1 MQKISL
7 TEKLV
12 LYFLFIGLF
21 TIGCIGWYAYYSG
34 RKAILSRTFDQ
45 LTSVRV
51 VKQNLVEKYFSDARI
66 NLSLFAG
73 AEQVRNIMAT
83 HGKLKTGINTDTN
96 EIRNRLSKESLFVQ
110 SFINHEDIQALNFI
124 NDSRYVVRMSKTK
137 SGNGLRFE
145 IKDLEEPENQFLK
158 AFVAN
163 FNYENDISDVTGVGS
178 CLFLG
183 TKIHDNTLSE
193 LNQLVT
199 ELSMLPVNAIMVEN
213 SLSKGWGLTGESYMV
228 DGNFLMRTP
237 SRFVE
242 NSVLTTTVRTR
253 AVENARENITGT
265 AIIRD
270 YRDIKV
276 LSSFS
281 KLKIGGLNW
290 TILVEI
296 DESEAMAP
304 VNKLR
309 NEILFLSIFIALVVF
324 LLAFWFSKNIS
335 KPILK
340 LKSAADQLR
349 SGNYNVEVN
358 ENREDEIGELTRVFN
373 MMARQI
379 RQQAR
384 ARISG
389 QDDERQR
396 LSRDLHDG
404 LGQWL
409 AATRYR
415 LESIDCACPEK
426 TSNNLDEAKKMV
438 DEIMQELRK
447 ISDNLMPG
455 TLREFGIKS
464 AINALIREISS
475 VTHTTFQINLENIP
489 ENLPPDFQIFVFRI
503 VQEALNNVVKHSDST
518 TAAIEAELVE
528 NCLVLTIGDN
538 GKGFDMKNSSENHGN
553 GLRNM
558 RERAQVLGGKMD
570 IESKPGLGTKIKFV
584 IPINIPAQ

>member
-183 TKIHDNTLSE
+183 TNIQDNTLSG
-193 LNQLVT
+193 LKLLVT

>member
-7 TEKLV
+7 TEKLI

-21 TIGCIGWYAYYSG
+21 TNVCVSWYAYFSG

-45 LTSVRV
+45 LTSIRV
-51 VKQNLVEKYFSDARI
+51 VKQNLVEKYFADART
-66 NLSLFAG
+66 NVSLFAG
-73 AEQVRNIMAT
+73 AEQVRNISCPPIN
-83 HGKLKTGINTDTN
+83 LKSGQNADTS
-96 EIRNRLSKESLFVQ
+96 EIRIRLPKESLFVQ
-110 SFINHEDIQALNFI
+110 SFIHHDDIQAINFI
-124 NDSRYVVRMSKTK
+124 NDSRYFVRMSKAK
-137 SGNGLRFE
+137 NGSGFRFE
-145 IKDLEEPENQFLK
+145 VKDLEEPENQPLK
-158 AFVAN
+158 AFLVN
-163 FNYENDISDVTGVGS
+163 FNNENDISDSAGICS

-183 TKIHDNTLSE
+183 TKIQNNSLSG
-193 LNQLVT
+193 LNMLVT
-199 ELSMLPVNAIMVEN
+199 ELSMQPVNAIMVEN
-213 SLSKGWGLTGESYMV
+213 SLSKGWGLSGESYIV

-237 SRFVE
+237 SRFVK
-242 NSVLTTTVRTR
+242 NSVLNTLVRTS
-253 AVENARENITGT
+253 AVEKAHENITGT
-265 AIIRD
+265 AIVSD
-270 YRDIKV
+270 YRGIKV

-281 KLKIGGLNW
+281 KLNIRGLNW
-290 TILVEI
+290 SILVEI

-309 NEILFLSIFIALVVF
+309 NEILFLSIFIGLLVFV
-324 LLAFWFSKNIS
+324 LAFWFSKHIS
-335 KPILK
+335 WPILK

-349 SGNYNVEVN
+349 SGNYNVEV
-358 ENREDEIGELTRVFN
+358 EEKRDDEIGELTRVFN

-415 LESIDCACPEK
+415 LDSIDCNCPEK
-426 TSNNLDEAKKMV
+426 TKTNLDEARKMV

-455 TLREFGIKS
+455 VLREFGIKL
-464 AINALIREISS
+464 AIRSLTREISA
-475 VTHTTFQINLENIP
+475 VTNITFQVDLENIP
-489 ENLPPDFQIFVFRI
+489 ENLPPDFQIFVFRM
-503 VQEALNNVVKHSDST
+503 VQEALNNVVKHSESV
-518 TAAIEAELVE
+518 TAGVEAALIENSLVF
-528 NCLVLTIGDN
+528 TISDN
-538 GKGFDMKNSSENHGN
+538 GKGFDDNNLSINQGN

-570 IESKPGLGTKIKFV
+570 IQSKPGVGTKIIFV
-584 IPINIPAQ
+584 IPLNIPAQ